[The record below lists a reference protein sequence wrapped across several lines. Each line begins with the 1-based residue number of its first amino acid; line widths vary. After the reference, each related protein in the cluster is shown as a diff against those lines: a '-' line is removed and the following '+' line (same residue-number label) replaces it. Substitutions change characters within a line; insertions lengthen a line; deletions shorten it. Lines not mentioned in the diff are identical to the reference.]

1 MFRGINARDMARAM
15 HRQGGRPS
23 ISTGGRSFEAAC
35 NRGKVSGGRPD
46 LQFWRPDFSCLVHWP
61 SKMAEAG
68 PSSKKRKRT
77 GKAREE
83 AKRAAI
89 AVSSPFFYEG

>member
-1 MFRGINARDMARAM
+1 MFRGIDARDMARAM
-15 HRQGGRPS
+15 RRQGGRPS
-23 ISTGGRSFEAAC
+23 ISTGGEASKGRG
-35 NRGKVSGGRPD
+35 NRGKVRGGSPD
-46 LQFWRPDFSCLVHWP
+46 LQFWRSDFSCLVHWP